1 METTNN
7 HTELIMLGTGNA
19 AVTHCYNTCFAMSH
33 GGHVLLVDAGGG
45 NGILVQL
52 EKSGISIGQIH
63 EMFVTHAHTDH
74 VLGVIWII
82 RTIAQRMQQG
92 VYQGTFKVYT
102 HDKVIQV
109 VDWICRMTLPKKIV
123 AFLGNGIE
131 LCEVKDGECFDAA
144 DFKLQCFDINSTKEK
159 QFGFLAVLP
168 DGKKLVCLG
177 DEPYNEQNRCYVE
190 GADWLLSEAFCLYA
204 DRDRFKPYE
213 KHHSTAL
220 DAGRLASTLNVSNLL
235 LYHTE
240 DKTLETR
247 KERYTEEARSQFD
260 GRVWVPDDLEKI
272 KL

>member
-168 DGKKLVCLG
+168 DGRSLSVWEMNLIM
-177 DEPYNEQNRCYVE
+177 NRTGVMWKGPIGFCRKPSVYMLTEIVSSLMKSTIVLRLTP
-190 GADWLLSEAFCLYA
+190 DVWLQ
-204 DRDRFKPYE
+204 R
-213 KHHSTAL
+213 
-220 DAGRLASTLNVSNLL
+220 
-235 LYHTE
+235 
-240 DKTLETR
+240 
-247 KERYTEEARSQFD
+247 
-260 GRVWVPDDLEKI
+260 
-272 KL
+272 